1 MAAQVLNI
9 EIGKRITKICVSE
22 KKGKSFAIT
31 DSFIISTPDGAVV
44 DGQVISEISLGDA
57 LKQALSEKNIAATEA
72 YFTVASTKIV
82 SRDVTLPNA
91 KDEQI
96 KSIVATN
103 AGDYFPIDIEKY
115 TIDTVVLERSNDECR
130 ALVVAVP
137 NIIVESYIN
146 LADYMGISMGAL
158 DYCANSQYQVLK
170 SISGED
176 VDMFINVDAD
186 STSVIFSENGKLLMH
201 RSLAFGGDDM
211 ICRYMAANEIPEA
224 EYLRA
229 LSELNVD
236 EKTKDGEED
245 DGTAEKPE
253 IDVDGDIGLSAALG
267 RLVGSI
273 TRSLDFFRN
282 GSFGEKAIARV
293 VIMGSCGHLAGL
305 KDKIAASLGFDTSYL
320 EDLEDIQGLANSIGD
335 ISIYIGCL
343 GSRLAPMNFLPKD
356 YVKKHGTKK
365 GTVNG
370 DNFGYVAVIAAAFIA
385 ILLCSVPGIKCIVS
399 SSKLKKTEKEIA
411 VYQYCEDEYKT
422 YANYTKGDKDLQAF
436 VDSSY
441 TNNSRLKAFFE
452 ELEAKM
458 PTNITVLSA
467 SCTNESVSMNITV
480 PSFKEAA
487 ETLRQLRTFETIDVI
502 TCSAMSKGGDDK
514 ASLVSFSVNCAYVV
528 EEVPA
533 SAEAETASAA
543 E

>member
-31 DSFIISTPDGAVV
+31 DSFIIPTPDGAAV
-44 DGQVISEISLGDA
+44 DGQVVSEITLGDA
-57 LKQALSEKNIAATEA
+57 LKQALSERKIEATEA

-103 AGDYFPIDIEKY
+103 AGDYFPIDIDKY
-115 TIDTVVLERSNDECR
+115 TIDTVVLERNNDECR

-137 NIIVESYIN
+137 NVIVESYIN
-146 LADYMGISMGAL
+146 LADYTGISMVAL

-170 SISGED
+170 SISGEN

-186 STSVIFSENGKLLMH
+186 TTSVIFSENGKLLMH

-211 ICRYMAANEIPEA
+211 ICRYMGMKEIPEA

-229 LSELNVD
+229 LEELNVP
-236 EKTKDGEED
+236 EDGEE
-245 DGTAEKPE
+245 KPE
-253 IDVDGDIGLSAALG
+253 FDVNSDVALSAALG

-273 TRSLDFFRN
+273 TRSLDFFKN
-282 GSFGEKAIARV
+282 GSFGEKEIGRV
-293 VIMGSCGHLAGL
+293 VLMGSCSHLAGL
-305 KDKIAASLGFDTSYL
+305 REKIAESLGFETSYL
-320 EDLEDIQGLANSIGD
+320 ENLEDIQGLANSISD

-356 YVKKHGTKK
+356 YVKKHGKK
-365 GTVNG
+365 NGTING
-370 DNFGYVAVIAAAFIA
+370 DNFGYVALIAAVIIA
-385 ILLCSVPGIKCIVS
+385 ILLCSVPGVKCIIS
-399 SSKLKKTEKEIA
+399 GSKLKKTEKEIA
-411 VYQYCEDEYKT
+411 NYQYCEDEFKT
-422 YANYTKGDKDLQAF
+422 YVNYTKGDKDLQAY

-441 TNNSRLKAFFE
+441 TNNSSLKAFFE

-528 EEVPA
+528 EEVPTT
-533 SAEAETASAA
+533 AEAETSAA